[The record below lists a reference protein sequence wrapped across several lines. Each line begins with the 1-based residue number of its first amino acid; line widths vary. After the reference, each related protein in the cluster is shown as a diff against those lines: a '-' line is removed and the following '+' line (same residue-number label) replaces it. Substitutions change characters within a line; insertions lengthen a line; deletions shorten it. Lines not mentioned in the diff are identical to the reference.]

1 MESGSDLQL
10 LQAFVDEE
18 LDLPRRLETQS
29 RLRHDAG
36 LRAQVQGLR
45 RLREV
50 IRAHASR
57 HPAPEDFVLR
67 IRALTEPVSKAGA
80 RRPV

>member
-10 LQAFVDEE
+10 LHAFVDEE

-29 RLRHDAG
+29 RLRHDAR

-45 RLREV
+45 RLRKV

-57 HPAPEDFVLR
+57 HAMPEESARR

-80 RRPV
+80 RRPA